1 MIKKKNDDYHATVL
15 SIVSE
20 HPLPVGAG
28 KSLDFHEN
36 IDKAET
42 CLVYRS
48 IHTCVYI
55 FYRYNMEVGSLK

>member
-1 MIKKKNDDYHATVL
+1 MTTTPQFPQSYQSN
-15 SIVSE
+15 
-20 HPLPVGAG
+20 PLPVGAG

-36 IDKAET
+36 IDKAEI

-55 FYRYNMEVGSLK
+55 FYRYNMEVGYLK

>member
-1 MIKKKNDDYHATVL
+1 MMTTTPQFSQSYQST
-15 SIVSE
+15 
-20 HPLPVGAG
+20 PLPVGAG

-48 IHTCVYI
+48 THTCAYI
-55 FYRYNMEVGSLK
+55 FYRYNMEVGYLK